1 MISLLIEDIKP
12 CMNGLLKD
20 TVFDGFLLHSFD
32 LKVLTDF
39 HVDGEINR
47 RYADGEAADP
57 ESASAEKSEAQ
68 ADTKKPAYISW
79 KEMRPVL
86 TEIIKA
92 YRTPLSMQINFIL
105 SESSMDKVLKNTP
118 APLREM
124 IQSFSFR
131 LHFENNL
138 LRLITAANYKGFL
151 PDKSAEHSFD
161 VSMKQFLAYY
171 GYVFREE

>member
-1 MISLLIEDIKP
+1 MFSLLIEDIKP
-12 CMNGLLKD
+12 CMSGLLKE

-39 HVDGEINR
+39 HIDGEINP
-47 RYADGEAADP
+47 RYE
-57 ESASAEKSEAQ
+57 ESATEGESLSQEESEPN
-68 ADTKKPAYISW
+68 ADSKKPAYISW
-79 KEMRPVL
+79 KEIRPVI

-92 YRTPLSMQINFIL
+92 YRTPLSMQISFIL
-105 SESSMDKVLKNTP
+105 TDASMDKVLKNTP
-118 APLREM
+118 EPLRSM
-124 IQSFSFR
+124 VQSFSFR

-138 LRLITAANYKGFL
+138 LRLITATNYKGFL

-161 VSMKQFLAYY
+161 VSMKQFLAHY

>member
-47 RYADGEAADP
+47 RYADGE
-57 ESASAEKSEAQ
+57 SAEPETDEAEKE
-68 ADTKKPAYISW
+68 TKKPAYISW
-79 KEMRPVL
+79 KEIRPVL
-86 TEIIKA
+86 TEIIKT

-161 VSMKQFLAYY
+161 VSMKQFLAHY

>member
-20 TVFDGFLLHSFD
+20 TIFDGFLLHSFD

-39 HVDGEINR
+39 HIDGQINR
-47 RYADGEAADP
+47 RYLEDGKAEAEADP
-57 ESASAEKSEAQ
+57 ADSDNSEK
-68 ADTKKPAYISW
+68 DVKKPAYISW
-79 KEMRPVL
+79 KEIRPVL

-92 YRTPLSMQINFIL
+92 YRTPLSMQVSFIL
-105 SESSMDKVLKNTP
+105 TEASMDKVLKNTP
-118 APLREM
+118 ESLREM
-124 IQSFSFR
+124 VQSFSFR
-131 LHFENNL
+131 LHFENSL
-138 LRLITAANYKGFL
+138 LRLITATNYKGFL

-161 VSMKQFLAYY
+161 VSMKQFLAHY

>member
-39 HVDGEINR
+39 HVDGAINR
-47 RYADGEAADP
+47 RYTDGE
-57 ESASAEKSEAQ
+57 SAEPETDEAEKE
-68 ADTKKPAYISW
+68 TKKPAYISW
-79 KEMRPVL
+79 KEIRPVL

-161 VSMKQFLAYY
+161 VSMKQFLAHY
-171 GYVFREE
+171 GYVFHEE